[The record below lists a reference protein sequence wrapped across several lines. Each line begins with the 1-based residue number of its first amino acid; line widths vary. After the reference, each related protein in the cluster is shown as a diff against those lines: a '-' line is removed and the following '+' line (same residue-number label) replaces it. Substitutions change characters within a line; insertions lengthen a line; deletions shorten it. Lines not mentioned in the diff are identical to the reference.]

1 MAALVFNISVLLLLL
16 VAVIVDEFLPTMGA
30 LMPAAAIV
38 ENARL
43 FLAPVFFFASSVAV
57 PFPMML
63 VLAFSVGLL
72 WDARYLQSPALQA
85 APSEFSG
92 FGFSM
97 VESTLAADPG
107 AGLLF
112 GSSIL
117 LFGALG
123 TVMQGIRPLFKKGR
137 WELPI
142 FMVGFATAV
151 WLSLQYLV
159 LCFSRGN
166 IHFVDEIWTKL
177 VTNTLLSMLASPIIF
192 LALHMLA
199 RATNYEIKYE
209 GLRYR
214 I

>member
-1 MAALVFNISVLLLLL
+1 MVFNICVLVLMFVVVML
-16 VAVIVDEFLPTMGA
+16 DEFMPTVGA
-30 LMPAAAIV
+30 IMPAAAIV

-43 FLAPVFFFASSVAV
+43 FLTPVFFFAASVAV

-63 VLAFSVGLL
+63 VMAMMAGFI
-72 WDARYLQSPALQA
+72 WDARYLQAPALQA
-85 APSEFSG
+85 APSEFAG
-92 FGFSM
+92 TGFSM
-97 VESTLAADPG
+97 VEGTLAADPG
-107 AGLLF
+107 AGLMF

-123 TVMQGIRPLFKKGR
+123 TMMQGIRPLFKKGR

-142 FMVGFATAV
+142 FMVGFVTTV

-166 IHFVDEIWTKL
+166 LHFVDEIWTKL

>member
-1 MAALVFNISVLLLLL
+1 MATTLFNLCVLVLLL
-16 VAVIVDEFLPTMGA
+16 VAVVVDEFLPTMGA
-30 LMPAAAIV
+30 IMPAAAIV

-43 FLAPVFFFASSVAV
+43 FLAPVFFFAASVAT

-63 VLAFSVGLL
+63 VLAFTLGFL
-72 WDARYLQSPALQA
+72 WDARYLQSPALQTM
-85 APSEFSG
+85 PSEFNG
-92 FGFSM
+92 LGFSM
-97 VESTLAADPG
+97 VESNLAADPG

-117 LFGALG
+117 LFGVLG

-142 FMVGFATAV
+142 FMVGFATAA
-151 WLSLQYLV
+151 WLAMQYLI
-159 LCFSRGN
+159 LCFARGN
-166 IHFVDEIWTKL
+166 GHFVDEIWTKL
-177 VTNTLLSMLASPIIF
+177 VTNTLLSMLASPVIF